1 MALHLPFTHEQFLD
15 VFAAY
20 NRLLWP
26 AVVLLWVATAVVFSR
41 LHQFG
46 IRMSRLTAATLAL
59 HWAWAGA
66 VYHLAFFRDINPAA
80 TIFGAVFLLQAGLL
94 AWRGLIRSRL
104 DFGTS
109 SLVWSR
115 VGLGLIAYA
124 LVYPAVGIFT
134 GLAYPRLPTFGV
146 PCPTAILTVGALLL
160 LPRRHARALAVIPIV
175 WSGVGGSAAFL
186 LDIQP
191 DIALPVAGIILLLYV
206 LSPPRRLQQN
216 AT

>member
-26 AVVLLWVATAVVFSR
+26 AVVLLWFATAVVFSR
-41 LHQFG
+41 LYRYG
-46 IRMSRLTAATLAL
+46 IRMSRLTAATLAAL
-59 HWAWAGA
+59 WAWSGA
-66 VYHLAFFRDINPAA
+66 AYHLAFFREINPTA
-80 TIFGAVFLLQAGLL
+80 TVFGAVFLLQAALL
-94 AWRGLIRSRL
+94 AWFGVIRSRL

-115 VGLGLIAYA
+115 VGLGLVAYA
-124 LVYPAVGIFT
+124 LVYPAVGIVT
-134 GLAYPRLPTFGV
+134 GLTYPRLPTFGV
-146 PCPTAILTVGALLL
+146 PCPTAILTAGALLL
-160 LPRRHARALAVIPIV
+160 LPRRQARPLAVIPIV

-186 LDIQP
+186 LDIHP
-191 DIALPVAGIILLLYV
+191 DIALPVAGIILLFYV
-206 LSPPRRLQQN
+206 LSPSRRLQQN